1 MGEAN
6 LLGSPAPNLGVSP
19 QFQLGH
25 LESRPVFPEK
35 DHEVEAFSS
44 RFPMDNLE
52 KWPVC
57 RERPPRHQCLR
68 ASGGEGLHSEGHRG
82 QTLSNSVMTFHPGTF
97 EPQSRC
103 VQFSLALALHAGSN
117 QGRGPVLLLL
127 QARHVVS
134 TVRGLC
140 APRSAADCRAR
151 PCFPQRVFRFCTL
164 RKVDQGPQG

>member
-52 KWPVC
+52 KWPVSA
-57 RERPPRHQCLR
+57 ERGRP
-68 ASGGEGLHSEGHRG
+68 A
-82 QTLSNSVMTFHPGTF
+82 TN
-97 EPQSRC
+97 
-103 VQFSLALALHAGSN
+103 ALELVEV
-117 QGRGPVLLLL
+117 R
-127 QARHVVS
+127 VS
-134 TVRGLC
+134 TVR
-140 APRSAADCRAR
+140 D
-151 PCFPQRVFRFCTL
+151 T
-164 RKVDQGPQG
+164 VDKRCPILS